1 MRHTQIAGLLS
12 AGAAALA
19 PRLALAAEAGAQPG
33 IINLDVT
40 LIIQA
45 VNFLILILLL
55 SRFLFRPLTEF
66 LRNRAEGI
74 QRSLDEA
81 TAAREA
87 AARAQEEHRAA
98 ILAAQRE
105 GAALREQAQRDVETE
120 RQRLQAAARAEAERM
135 LAHARDEIA
144 AETRRARAALR
155 EEAVTLSVAMAER
168 LLGRAVT
175 SEDQRRLAEQY
186 IRELGTTN

>member
-1 MRHTQIAGLLS
+1 MRHTRIVGLLG
-12 AGAAALA
+12 AGAAALVA
-19 PRLALAAEAGAQPG
+19 RPALAAEAGAQPG

-55 SRFLFRPLTEF
+55 SRFLFRPLTGF
-66 LRNRAEGI
+66 LRERAEGI
-74 QRSLDEA
+74 RRSLEEA

-87 AARAQEEHRAA
+87 AVSAHEEHRAA

-105 GAALREQAQRDVETE
+105 AAALREQTQRDVETE
-120 RQRLQAAARAEAERM
+120 RQRLQAAARAEAERL
-135 LAHARDEIA
+135 LAQAREEIA
-144 AETRRARAALR
+144 AETRRARATLR
-155 EEAVTLSVAMAER
+155 EDAVSLSAAITER

-175 SEDQRRLAEQY
+175 SEDQRRLAEEY
-186 IRELGTTN
+186 VREMGTRN